1 MRGDMTT
8 RANYYQKAV
17 LSGWMSRNEVRD
29 MENMNRQEGL
39 DDLLYPGNE
48 LIVGKEIVKNK
59 NNEKK

>member
-1 MRGDMTT
+1 M
-8 RANYYQKAV
+8 
-17 LSGWMSRNEVRD
+17 RD

-39 DDLLYPGNE
+39 DDMLYPGNE